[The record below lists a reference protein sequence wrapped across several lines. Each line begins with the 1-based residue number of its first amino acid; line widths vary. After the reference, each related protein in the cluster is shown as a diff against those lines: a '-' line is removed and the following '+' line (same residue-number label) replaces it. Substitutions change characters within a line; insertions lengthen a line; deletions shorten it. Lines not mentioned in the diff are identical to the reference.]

1 MRWAS
6 LFLFKVKERASFDV
20 WDGRN
25 NRSKPLTRMIRQPL
39 GTHGSS
45 NRSFFWIRSPGLGVR
60 NGSSSRSSLR
70 FCWRHRKRSRPIN
83 LWNSRSFFINLRTK
97 GSRKK
102 KFCWRRIQWEDF
114 PPRFADEI
122 ASTELPDELE
132 LQAMLLL
139 NKSFQLSFWTL
150 SLKTR
155 NSRLNWASFNSLKC
169 FGLKIH

>member
-1 MRWAS
+1 MDQA
-6 LFLFKVKERASFDV
+6 
-20 WDGRN
+20 
-25 NRSKPLTRMIRQPL
+25 
-39 GTHGSS
+39 
-45 NRSFFWIRSPGLGVR
+45 PGPVYAFVDDTEKDPDP
-60 NGSSSRSSLR
+60 ST
-70 FCWRHRKRSRPIN
+70 FET
-83 LWNSRSFFINLRTK
+83 SFFINLRTK